1 MKGTRCQLR
10 QFVASAVRHQ
20 SARRPR
26 RQVRVGPRS
35 PFRSVSCLTVNARR
49 GRDAVRGAEFRSPEA
64 PDTPETQESTMEC
77 VCEHSQR
84 HRVEHG
90 RERANPSAGVC
101 ECASTS
107 VQVRRSGE
115 EGVSPPVPASP
126 WLRWGS
132 CPPHTCS
139 VFRGAWGPP
148 RGAARGPRVVCLH
161 LARG

>member
-1 MKGTRCQLR
+1 MKRTHCQLR
-10 QFVASAVRHQ
+10 QFVTSALHHQ
-20 SARRPR
+20 SARGPR
-26 RQVRVGPRS
+26 RQVHVGPQPRVL
-35 PFRSVSCLTVNARR
+35 PHDAQWGC
-49 GRDAVRGAEFRSPEA
+49 DAVRGAEFRSPGA
-64 PDTPETQESTMEC
+64 PDTPETQESMMEC
-77 VCEHSQR
+77 VCEHSRR
-84 HRVEHG
+84 HRTEHG
-90 RERANPSAGVC
+90 HERANPSAGMC

-107 VQVRRSGE
+107 VQAHRSGE

-148 RGAARGPRVVCLH
+148 QGGARGPRVVCLH

>member
-1 MKGTRCQLR
+1 
-10 QFVASAVRHQ
+10 
-20 SARRPR
+20 
-26 RQVRVGPRS
+26 
-35 PFRSVSCLTVNARR
+35 
-49 GRDAVRGAEFRSPEA
+49 
-64 PDTPETQESTMEC
+64 MEC
-77 VCEHSQR
+77 VCEHSRR
-84 HRVEHG
+84 HCAEHG
-90 RERANPSAGVC
+90 HECANPSAGMC

-107 VQVRRSGE
+107 VQAHRSGE

-148 RGAARGPRVVCLH
+148 QGGARGPRVICLH

>member
-64 PDTPETQESTMEC
+64 PDTPETQESTMEPG
-77 VCEHSQR
+77 E
-84 HRVEHG
+84 G
-90 RERANPSAGVC
+90 GV
-101 ECASTS
+101 A
-107 VQVRRSGE
+107 R
-115 EGVSPPVPASP
+115 
-126 WLRWGS
+126 
-132 CPPHTCS
+132 
-139 VFRGAWGPP
+139 
-148 RGAARGPRVVCLH
+148 AARGPAGPASRSRAQVGAQALAAGLPSRPRQPLPLPRSGWCLAPGRRPSH
-161 LARG
+161 RTPLHSYTLIMRK